1 MPEAVCDPQA
11 AKSTPRADSL
21 CLSLLLSPSL
31 TCLHQLM
38 DTLAEIEERHN
49 AVQEIE
55 AQLQELHQ
63 MFLDM
68 AVLVDSQGELVHDIE
83 NQVSDAKEHV
93 EKGTEQLV
101 VARKTQLNTRK
112 VGG

>member
-1 MPEAVCDPQA
+1 M
-11 AKSTPRADSL
+11 
-21 CLSLLLSPSL
+21 
-31 TCLHQLM
+31 
-38 DTLAEIEERHN
+38 
-49 AVQEIE
+49 QEIE

>member
-1 MPEAVCDPQA
+1 
-11 AKSTPRADSL
+11 
-21 CLSLLLSPSL
+21 
-31 TCLHQLM
+31 M

-55 AQLQELHQ
+55 KQLQELHQ

-68 AVLVDSQGELVHDIE
+68 AVLVDAQGELLDDIE
-83 NQVSDAKEHV
+83 GQVTSAVDHV
-93 EKGTEQLV
+93 SEGTKQLV

-112 VGG
+112 VRRPLGATGTVGQWRERPGASGGGRHRLVKNSSL